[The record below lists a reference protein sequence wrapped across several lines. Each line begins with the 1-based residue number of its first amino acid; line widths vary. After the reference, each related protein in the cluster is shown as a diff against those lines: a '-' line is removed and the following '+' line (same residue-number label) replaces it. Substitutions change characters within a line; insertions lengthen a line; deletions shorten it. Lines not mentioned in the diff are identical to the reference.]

1 MAAYNVL
8 SQNGFIMVNRAL
20 AKAYGLAAAA
30 VLGDLCTRR
39 EQHGDGFWAT
49 NEQLMDSTSLGIK
62 AVRKALEV
70 LKEAGFIETKMQGV
84 PQKRYF
90 HIDDDAIAVFL
101 LGPDAS
107 PEPQK
112 PSDASRKPSDSPKT
126 PDRPE
131 GGTGAR
137 EPLEKPAEA
146 VSEPHE
152 DLELRAPDPAES
164 VLAYLNE
171 KAGRRFKPI
180 ASTLSNIRAR
190 LKEGYTVAD
199 CEKVIDSKVGEW
211 SGTDMAKYL
220 TPQTLFR
227 PSHFDTYLN
236 TVDVD
241 TTSRAPEQK
250 GAPDAPMGDTWRPA
264 RSYDEARLKRV
275 RGLIRTAMKAGNPGL
290 IQSIAKS
297 EGLTEEE
304 CRSVME
310 AVR

>member
-1 MAAYNVL
+1 MIPQSSYLSIPAFARNVYGL
-8 SQNGFIMVNRAL
+8 KGNELLAFSLVHGFSQDGESCFHGSLKYVSEWLGCDKGTALRALKSLTEKGFIRKFERFENGVKFCSYRA
-20 AKAYGLAAAA
+20 
-30 VLGDLCTRR
+30 V
-39 EQHGDGFWAT
+39 
-49 NEQLMDSTSLGIK
+49 I
-62 AVRKALEV
+62 
-70 LKEAGFIETKMQGV
+70 
-84 PQKRYF
+84 P
-90 HIDDDAIAVFL
+90 
-101 LGPDAS
+101 
-107 PEPQK
+107 
-112 PSDASRKPSDSPKT
+112 DASRKPSDVTGKPIDT
-126 PDRPE
+126 APATGVPE
-131 GGTGAR
+131 AQ
-137 EPLEKPAEA
+137 EKPAEA

-211 SGTDMAKYL
+211 SGTEMAKYL

-275 RGLIRTAMKAGNPGL
+275 AGLVRTAKKAGNPEL
-290 IQSIAKS
+290 IRSIAKS

-304 CRSVME
+304 YERVME